1 MRKITKK
8 KLLAVVL
15 TGTLTVSI
23 AACGN
28 SSASKDNSISKKS
41 TTETTTSKKEVK
53 LIESGYNI
61 SKSDSDRYLYYAATL
76 ENPNKDYALEFPKII
91 VTAKNKDGSI
101 LASDEQVLNFIAPGD
116 KVSFA
121 SMTDCKGKTPYKVE
135 ITTDSGDYISSDSEQ
150 IMPTKT
156 FKISNISES
165 KGDFGEYS
173 YTGEVENKGNRD
185 ISQVAVTILLKKKGK
200 IVSGTTTFIDDLNA
214 GSKKAFDTSEYNL
227 PNHDEYVVSASS
239 WE

>member
-1 MRKITKK
+1 MKK

-15 TGTLTVSI
+15 TGVLSVSVV
-23 AACGN
+23 ACG
-28 SSASKDNSISKKS
+28 SSSDNKDNSVSKKS
-41 TTETTTSKKEVK
+41 TTEATTSKKEVK
-53 LIESGYNI
+53 LVESGYNI
-61 SKSDSDRYLYYAATL
+61 VKSDSDRYLYYAATL
-76 ENPNKDYALEFPKII
+76 KNPNENYALEFPKII

-101 LASDEQVLNFIAPGD
+101 LASDEQVLNYIAPGD

-121 SMTDCKGKTPYKVE
+121 NMTDCKGKTPYKVE
-135 ITTDSGDYISSDSEQ
+135 ITTDSGDYISFDSEQ
-150 IMPTKT
+150 MVPTKT
-156 FKISNISES
+156 FKVSNISES

-173 YTGEVENKGNRD
+173 YTGEVENKGKRD

-200 IVSGTTTFIDDLNA
+200 IVSGTTTFIDDLKA

-227 PNHDEYVVSASS
+227 PSHDEYVISASS